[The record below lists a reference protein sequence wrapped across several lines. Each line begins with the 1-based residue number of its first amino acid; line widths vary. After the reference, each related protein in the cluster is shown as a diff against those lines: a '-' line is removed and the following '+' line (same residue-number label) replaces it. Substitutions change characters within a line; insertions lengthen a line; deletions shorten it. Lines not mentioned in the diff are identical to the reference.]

1 MKTHLPI
8 PTTTQTPIIK
18 PIITSIITMPSKWFN
33 APYIMPDAYK
43 DIYPTWYNLHILDVT

>member
-1 MKTHLPI
+1 
-8 PTTTQTPIIK
+8 
-18 PIITSIITMPSKWFN
+18 MPSKWFN